1 MLYYLTDSAS
11 LDKPYFD
18 VCTCDIS
25 RRLVD
30 CLKRPVFLPHETPG
44 AGGYGSPKD
53 RMPEAVAQDHKSKK
67 FSDSFIE
74 QHFGQVTR
82 EV

>member
-1 MLYYLTDSAS
+1 MRESGNERRLD
-11 LDKPYFD
+11 DKPNK
-18 VCTCDIS
+18 V
-25 RRLVD
+25 
-30 CLKRPVFLPHETPG
+30 PVEPGTRIVIETPG

-82 EV
+82 EG